1 MVMHFYLSRELTV
14 YFADDVKNVGTLLK
28 EVNPTV
34 MTVVP
39 RLLEKVYFKMK
50 TKAMEG
56 NFIKKAIV
64 SLAFYRATTKN
75 PYARVTLI
83 DKFLDKMLYAKL
95 RLAFGSRM
103 RMMISGGA
111 ALSDMLYRFY
121 LNIGAM
127 VYQGYGLTESSP
139 VIASN
144 TPKNNKI
151 GTCGK
156 VFPHVEVKISPEGEL
171 LARGPNIMRGYHN
184 NKEATA
190 EVIDSEGWL
199 YTGDLASIDD
209 EGYITITGRK
219 KELLKTSTGEFVSSV
234 FIEQELMSNGWFEYA
249 LVIGD
254 GKPYVSALL
263 FIEHEFLGCLAKKMN
278 STPLKALN
286 SKKLKAMTEKYVAK
300 INKKLNHWEKVREYR
315 VISDVLSIED
325 GFLTPSMKLA
335 KKQLMEHYTT
345 EIDEMYKDHA

>member
-1 MVMHFYLSRELTV
+1 
-14 YFADDVKNVGTLLK
+14 
-28 EVNPTV
+28 
-34 MTVVP
+34 
-39 RLLEKVYFKMK
+39 
-50 TKAMEG
+50 
-56 NFIKKAIV
+56 
-64 SLAFYRATTKN
+64 
-75 PYARVTLI
+75 
-83 DKFLDKMLYAKL
+83 
-95 RLAFGSRM
+95 
-103 RMMISGGA
+103 MMISGGA

-121 LNIGAM
+121 LNIGVM

-151 GTCGK
+151 GTCGQP
-156 VFPHVEVKISPEGEL
+156 FPHVEVKIGPEGEL
-171 LARGPNIMRGYHN
+171 LARGPNVMRGYHN

-199 YTGDLASIDD
+199 HTGDLARIDS

-219 KELLKTSTGEFVSSV
+219 KELLKTSTGKFVSSV

-249 LVIGD
+249 LVVGD
-254 GKPYVSALL
+254 GKPYVSVLL

-278 STPLKALN
+278 STPLKVLH
-286 SKKLKAMTEKYVAK
+286 SKKLKGMTEKYVAQ

-315 VISDVLSIED
+315 VISDMLTIED

-335 KKQLMEHYTT
+335 KKQLMEHYSS
-345 EIDEMYKDHA
+345 EIDNMYKDHL